1 MEMGKSPRGART
13 GAFNIGFLIFISGV
27 ERNGECD
34 LLIFFFFCFVEEG
47 SGYVKLEELLAEET
61 WLEVLHGELQK
72 PYAKR
77 LCEFVEKE
85 IKDSGVDIFPP
96 QHLIF
101 NALNTTPFDRVKAVI
116 IGQVR
121 ANYLSF
127 SFLLFAS
134 EKEA

>member
-1 MEMGKSPRGART
+1 MEMGKSRRGART

-34 LLIFFFFCFVEEG
+34 LLIFFFFVEEG

-116 IGQVR
+116 IGQVC

>member
-1 MEMGKSPRGART
+1 MEMGKSRRGART

-27 ERNGECD
+27 EKNGECD
-34 LLIFFFFCFVEEG
+34 LLIFFFFVEEG

-61 WLEVLHGELQK
+61 WLEVLCGELQK